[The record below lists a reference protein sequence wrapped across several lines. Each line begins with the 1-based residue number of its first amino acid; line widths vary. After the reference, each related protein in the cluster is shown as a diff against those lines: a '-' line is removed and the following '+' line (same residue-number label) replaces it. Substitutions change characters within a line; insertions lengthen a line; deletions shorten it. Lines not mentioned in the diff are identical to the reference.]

1 MIIQEDFS
9 GHSLIEITDHELDE
23 LQDFLLSD
31 AVPERVML
39 LDTLGGFFTAL
50 VIGPGTVLPST
61 WLPFVWDMS
70 GRKEEP
76 KFETLEQAQRIVELL
91 MKMMNSFVMK
101 LSTYPDYYEPRPGT
115 MALESDE
122 TRDFLIKQWAT
133 GFMIGVN
140 GSGTAWDPLLLDKQF
155 LMLLTPIYLLSLRAD
170 DTLPLEPEMCRVWER
185 VPECLRGINEFWLP
199 YRRGEMATGKGMA
212 LAIEAERIGRN
223 DPCLCGSGK
232 KFKKCCGK

>member
-1 MIIQEDFS
+1 MIQEDFS
-9 GHSLIEITDHELDE
+9 ENSLIEITAHELDE

-31 AVPERVML
+31 AVPQRAML
-39 LDTLGGFFTAL
+39 LDTLDGFFTAL

-91 MKMMNSFVMK
+91 IKMMNSLVMK
-101 LSTYPDYYEPRPGT
+101 LSTSPDYYEPRPGT

-122 TRDFLIKQWAT
+122 TRDFLIKQWAK
-133 GFMIGVN
+133 GFMTGVN
-140 GSGTAWDPLLLDKQF
+140 GSGTAWDPLLLDKQC
-155 LMLLTPIYLLSLRAD
+155 LTLLAPIYLLSLRAD
-170 DTLPLEPEMCRVWER
+170 DHVPLESEMYRVWER
-185 VPECLRGINEFWLP
+185 VPECLRGISEFWLP
-199 YRRGEMATGKGMA
+199 SRRGEMATGKGMA
-212 LAIEAERIGRN
+212 LATEAERIGRN